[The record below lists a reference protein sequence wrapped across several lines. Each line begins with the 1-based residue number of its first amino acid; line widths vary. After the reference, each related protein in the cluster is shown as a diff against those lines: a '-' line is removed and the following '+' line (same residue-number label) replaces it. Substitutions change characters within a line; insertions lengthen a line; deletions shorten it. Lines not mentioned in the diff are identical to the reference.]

1 MHRLTEL
8 QKMSRAEQVKD
19 FLLTYTELAKVAKDR
34 EFFVAALKGG
44 DPSLRIKLELCFE
57 RYINPIG
64 KEDVYAISPCE
75 ALTDA
80 EKDFLLAALKKEF
93 L

>member
-8 QKMSRAEQVKD
+8 RKMSRAGQVKD

-34 EFFVAALKGG
+34 DFFVAALKTG
-44 DPSLRIKLELCFE
+44 DPSLAVKLERCFE
-57 RYINPIG
+57 RYVNPIG
-64 KEDVYAISPCE
+64 RENVYAYSPGE
-75 ALTDA
+75 ALTAA
-80 EKDFLLAALKKEF
+80 EKDFLLAELKKEF

>member
-44 DPSLRIKLELCFE
+44 ERSLRIRLEL
-57 RYINPIG
+57 
-64 KEDVYAISPCE
+64 
-75 ALTDA
+75 
-80 EKDFLLAALKKEF
+80 
-93 L
+93 

>member
-19 FLLTYTELAKVAKDR
+19 FLHTYTELAKVAKDR
-34 EFFVAALKGG
+34 EFFIDALRSG
-44 DPSLRIKLELCFE
+44 DPSLPVKLERCFE
-57 RYINPIG
+57 RYVNPIG
-64 KEDVYAISPCE
+64 KDKVYAYAPCK
-75 ALTDA
+75 ALTNA
-80 EKDFLLAALKKEF
+80 EKDFLLAELKKEF